1 MKMKF
6 IYLALAAALVLGA
19 CSEEF
24 LDRRPMDAISSE
36 AYWKTPVDLEM
47 YVNQFYTVFPNETRV
62 DDNLLDG
69 NSDNLVLATFNSTLA
84 GTRVVPASGGPWNTG
99 WANIRSVNYFMLNYK
114 KLPSKFELI
123 RQYVGEA
130 HFFRAYFYFGLLR
143 DFGDIPWINKPLSDD
158 SEELYM
164 LRTSRQVVMDS
175 IIADL
180 DKAVAY
186 MNNKGQGSASRLN
199 SQVAQLF
206 KSRVA
211 LFEGTWEKYHAGTE
225 FGVEGADG
233 TKYLQIAR
241 DAAKAL
247 IDGGIY
253 DVYST
258 GAPDVDYM
266 QLFGQNDHSS
276 NPEVM
281 LWKKWDESL
290 GLVRWSPSIWGM
302 GRGVTKDLI
311 DSYLCVDGLPI
322 SQSALYE
329 GDANLV
335 DVVKN
340 RDPRLAQSIWVP
352 GDPINI
358 MGQSDTTYF
367 ERADIHQT
375 GSYLCTTG
383 YQLKKHSNMW
393 GENLRLNYY
402 QSQIASIIFRYG
414 EALLNYAEAR
424 AELGE
429 LTQEDLDITINKLR
443 DRVGVAHLQ
452 LGSVPVDVNRPYPSL
467 SPLINEIRRERRV
480 ELAFEGLR
488 LHDFL
493 RWRSHELIVNQ
504 RPLGAKFIQ
513 ADYPTMVVGTHVY
526 VDNNGYID
534 IYQKSLANGFQFDP
548 SRDYLSPIAILEL
561 TLNENNEQ
569 NPGWQ

>member
-6 IYLALAAALVLGA
+6 IYLSLAATLALGA

-24 LDRRPMDAISSE
+24 LDRSPLDAISSE

-47 YVNQFYTVFPNETRV
+47 YVSQYYTIFPNETRN
-62 DDNLLDG
+62 DDALLDG

-84 GTRVVPASGGPWNTG
+84 GTRVVPASGGAWNTG
-99 WANIRSVNYFMLNYK
+99 WSNVRSVNYFMQNYRK
-114 KLPSKFELI
+114 VPSNFELI
-123 RQYVGEA
+123 KHYVGEA
-130 HFFRAYFYFGLLR
+130 HFFRAYFYFGLVR
-143 DFGDIPWINKPLSDD
+143 DFGDVPWINKPLTDN

-164 LRTSRQVVMDS
+164 PRTSRAVVMDS

-180 DKAVAY
+180 DKAIAY
-186 MNNKGQGSASRLN
+186 MKNKGQGSASRLN

-211 LFEGTWEKYHAGTE
+211 LFEGTWEKYHAGTN
-225 FGVEGADG
+225 FGVAGSDG
-233 TKYLQIAR
+233 SRFLQIAR
-241 DAAKAL
+241 DASKSL
-247 IDGGIY
+247 IDGGLY

-258 GAPDVDYM
+258 GDPEVDYM
-266 QLFGQNDHSS
+266 RLFGQNDYSS

-322 SQSALYE
+322 SQSPLYE
-329 GDANLV
+329 GDDNLLE
-335 DVVKN
+335 VVKN
-340 RDPRLAQSIWVP
+340 RDPRLAQSIWIP

-358 MGQSDTTYF
+358 MGDGDTTKF

-375 GSYLCTTG
+375 GSYLNTTG
-383 YQLKKHSNMW
+383 YQLKKHSNAW
-393 GENLRLNYY
+393 GENLRQNYY
-402 QSQIASIIFRYG
+402 QSQIGSIIFRYG

-429 LTQEDLDITINKLR
+429 ITQEDLDITINKLR
-443 DRVGVAHLQ
+443 GRVGVAHLQ
-452 LGSVPVDVNRPYPSL
+452 LGSVPVDPNRAYPAL

-493 RWRSHELIVNQ
+493 RWRSHELIVGE

-513 ADYPTMVVGTHVY
+513 ADYPTMQVGTHVY

-534 IYQKSLANGFQFDP
+534 IYQKSLPGGFQFNAE
-548 SRDYLSPIAILEL
+548 RDYLNAIPTLEL
-561 TLNENNEQ
+561 TLNENNKQ
-569 NPGWQ
+569 NPGW